1 MKKAVVMLEID
12 MMAAFFSYCIPSKMC
27 YDYVRNM
34 HWKGVL
40 LCVIR

>member
-12 MMAAFFSYCIPSKMC
+12 MMAAFFYCIPSKMC